1 MREGRASIVRIGRL
15 RLRVP
20 GATRDDGRGMA
31 ASVSGLLAR
40 MLPTKAD
47 QRVAG
52 LQLRLPLDRAS
63 SARETP
69 GVIASAIVSRLTGGS
84 DG

>member
-1 MREGRASIVRIGRL
+1 MREGSASMVRIGRL

-20 GATRDDGRGMA
+20 GATREDGRGMA
-31 ASVSGLLAR
+31 TSVSGLLAR
-40 MLPTKAD
+40 MLPAKTD
-47 QRVAG
+47 RRVAG

-63 SARETP
+63 SASDTS

-84 DG
+84 DD